1 MRLAEKEELMS
12 RASLIFEIS
21 PDQVMFLVKQ
31 RFGTD
36 ISVRVRWCLVSA
48 CSSGDHSYSPI
59 NKPSERLVN

>member
-1 MRLAEKEELMS
+1 MS

-36 ISVRVRWCLVSA
+36 ISVRVRRCLVSA
-48 CSSGDHSYSPI
+48 GDVF
-59 NKPSERLVN
+59 ER

>member
-1 MRLAEKEELMS
+1 MS

-48 CSSGDHSYSPI
+48 GDVF
-59 NKPSERLVN
+59 ER